1 MNRKDGLITSTNQDV
16 ECFGRGRVRGSV
28 LANDEGQ
35 GVSLLAA
42 D

>member
-28 LANDEGQ
+28 LQTTKDK
-35 GVSLLAA
+35 VSLC
-42 D
+42 